1 MNVIYI
7 PSIAR
12 YSMTLINES
21 ELASSCLISYLRI
34 LFSSPSFLFLLI
46 SCSSKSKSLSFS
58 IPLSLLRQI
67 SLHCCLHCCSNV
79 PSYCLHD
86 SISLQTLSSCFFKI
100 ILSTTKRIDKTRII
114 SITTTS
120 NSGVI
125 ISHTSSSLFIM
136 CLLDLQEKRSKVWT
150 MKPSQNKEEHETASQ
165 GLECAPQSSQ
175 RKQKATKLSH
185 L

>member
-114 SITTTS
+114 SITTTTS
-120 NSGVI
+120 NSGVMFSL
-125 ISHTSSSLFIM
+125 ISSTLIM
-136 CLLDLQEKRSKVWT
+136 CACRIFKK
-150 MKPSQNKEEHETASQ
+150 K
-165 GLECAPQSSQ
+165 GLKCEQWMLFTFLPL
-175 RKQKATKLSH
+175 RDTPWLW
-185 L
+185 